1 MNNGR
6 MAILPDRVVLCIGG
20 EDARPFLHGL
30 LTQTI
35 ETLTPGAAT
44 FAALLTPQGKV
55 LFDFLVLAREQDF
68 LLDCPRDQL
77 GDLTRRLAIYKLR
90 AKVEIS
96 DLSDSLAVAA
106 LWDVGDQVS
115 PHTELKAFA
124 DPRMATLGYRLIGPE
139 ARLREAASSRGWSLG
154 EPADYDAHR
163 VGLGVPESGKD
174 YLTGEVFAHDA
185 CIDQLGGVDF
195 RKGCYV
201 GQEVVSR
208 MHHRGTARKRFV
220 IAQGT
225 GLPTPGAAVTA
236 GATSLGKLTSVADGR
251 ALALIRIDR
260 AGEALARGEPV
271 TAGETPVE
279 LIRPGWAAFDLPV
292 PAE

>member
-6 MAILPDRVVLCIGG
+6 MAILPDRGVLCVGG

-35 ETLTPGAAT
+35 ETLKPGAAT

-68 LLDCPRDQL
+68 LLDCPRGQL
-77 GDLTRRLAIYKLR
+77 GDLTRRLAMYKLR
-90 AKVEIS
+90 AKVEIA
-96 DLSDSLAVAA
+96 DLSDRLAVAA
-106 LWDVGDQVS
+106 LWGAGEDVSLPADLV
-115 PHTELKAFA
+115 AFT
-124 DPRMATLGYRLIGPE
+124 DPRMAALGHRLIAPE
-139 ARLREAASSRGWSLG
+139 ARLREAANARSWTLG
-154 EPADYDAHR
+154 EPADYEAHR
-163 VGLGVPESGKD
+163 IGLGVPESGKD
-174 YLTGEVFAHDA
+174 YGSGEVFAHDA

-220 IAQGT
+220 IAQGAD
-225 GLPTPGAAVTA
+225 LPGPGAPVTA
-236 GATSLGKLTSVADGR
+236 GATNLGKLTSVADGS

-271 TAGETPVE
+271 SAGDTTVE
-279 LIRPGWAAFDLPV
+279 LVRPEWAAFDFPV